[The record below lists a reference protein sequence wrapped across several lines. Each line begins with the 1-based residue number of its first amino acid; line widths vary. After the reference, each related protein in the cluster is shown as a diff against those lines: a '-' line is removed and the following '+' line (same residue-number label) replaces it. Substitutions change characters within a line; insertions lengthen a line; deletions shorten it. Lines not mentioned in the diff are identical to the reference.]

1 MSSWSSPSA
10 RSFVGFAHT
19 AFLALLVFS
28 ELVPSVC
35 LGNVVPVQAM
45 AAKDRGMLPAAVSTA
60 NSSSLWGTGTCNSLL
75 PGGGSVAPPGN
86 VDTAWVTL
94 EQEAISKVEEFYGQN
109 SDPSHVYA
117 WVYARGMTRAYMF
130 ATLVKAIN
138 DVHNGSYTA
147 DELAWVNAFAEVVRY
162 GREWVA
168 IDALNRLNTF
178 NTSPAATSAVANNI
192 VQLLFGV
199 IGLPWRNDPKVP
211 NGQDFLQ
218 QSQTALW
225 GPPTVTNDA
234 GNNIQNYP
242 LGNAESATALHEMS
256 EAIAF
261 LNAVGDTQI
270 RAPGGTDSALKT
282 AMAGIEQSFGNVSA
296 GDMAEAISSVKDV
309 ASIASSGENEN
320 EGSAIFTALANSVY
334 VLTAD
339 VDAGVT
345 LTAAESTAFTALNAS
360 SLFSALNDSSQ
371 FSELMNDFAAIT
383 QHSLPVG
390 LATGNDPDCRTI
402 NHIGNASGLSPDA
415 TFNVLYYPNSTTS
428 SYSYS
433 TQVLGGNAAGTVGS
447 STGIPSD
454 TVNDPSVMD
463 WTYARDLGPGAPRI
477 GANWPISE
485 ISYGVPGDTDFGWDQ
500 RAPSTFFSWAGYW
513 YISFNGSQPNT
524 TYNTTPFHI
533 YVDGAHTVHPTDSE
547 VASAIAAADPFD
559 FPTAA
564 CDANYPYGAREDPAL
579 SPHDQTMDGSGH
591 LVATNWPCLDWN
603 WKTHL
608 GTMLIVR
615 GDQWDNN
622 LALLPNYQVIFDIL
636 VKGDIADWT
645 PVFVGH
651 GGKGPGQPSDCEF
664 AADDGVATAG
674 VCLGWE
680 EAAPFAGDVVESN
693 QLWQRQQ
700 NDVCANDPATCQLG
714 GASYGWTAPYPAG
727 DTGECQAISPAA
739 GMFVI
744 QFVGEPNNCNTV
756 PTSASFKVTPS
767 IHYRDIY
774 DNLWVAWRVPP
785 TIGTSNFLNIQA
797 AQLQTGNA
805 GMLLDC
811 DSNLKN
817 AICLIGSG
825 THWSSEFH
833 PGDSVMLVDPTNPQ
847 INTGGHLSMM
857 RKIDSIQD
865 DTHMFLSSSIECL
878 SGADGNDCL
887 FYNTAGYTSFM
898 NPGDGNAGDGVGMYS
913 WCTTSD
919 CQSGSQTFQFNIYKM
934 TEQNPGPNCAT
945 WNYTTTEHP
954 PTSGC
959 YYSNAIQFRTQ
970 TYPAQGLNSWW
981 NASLPA
987 PPATPAAR
995 PTVDA
1000 PSALE
1005 PWLDQPVIT
1014 QQPKSVEVSAGASPS
1029 FTATATGSPT
1039 PTVQWQRSIDSGS
1052 TWNNISGASTTTYSL
1067 NSVTSGQN
1075 GWAFRAVFTNTNGSR
1090 TSPTATLGI
1099 TAAPQLTLSPTP
1111 LQGLKLGDPITLT
1124 SAATGA
1130 PQPAADWQFSSDG
1143 GATWKGLG
1151 GVGPTISLMQGPSPS
1166 PPLLVRVEYINS
1178 VGSVTSLP
1186 VAIVADDIFS
1196 GSFEQIAGP

>member
-10 RSFVGFAHT
+10 RSFVGFEHT

-60 NSSSLWGTGTCNSLL
+60 NSTSLWGTGTCNSLL

-371 FSELMNDFAAIT
+371 FSELVNDFAAIT
-383 QHSLPVG
+383 QHTLPGG

-477 GANWPISE
+477 
-485 ISYGVPGDTDFGWDQ
+485 
-500 RAPSTFFSWAGYW
+500 
-513 YISFNGSQPNT
+513 
-524 TYNTTPFHI
+524 
-533 YVDGAHTVHPTDSE
+533 
-547 VASAIAAADPFD
+547 
-559 FPTAA
+559 
-564 CDANYPYGAREDPAL
+564 
-579 SPHDQTMDGSGH
+579 
-591 LVATNWPCLDWN
+591 
-603 WKTHL
+603 
-608 GTMLIVR
+608 
-615 GDQWDNN
+615 
-622 LALLPNYQVIFDIL
+622 
-636 VKGDIADWT
+636 
-645 PVFVGH
+645 
-651 GGKGPGQPSDCEF
+651 
-664 AADDGVATAG
+664 
-674 VCLGWE
+674 
-680 EAAPFAGDVVESN
+680 
-693 QLWQRQQ
+693 
-700 NDVCANDPATCQLG
+700 
-714 GASYGWTAPYPAG
+714 
-727 DTGECQAISPAA
+727 
-739 GMFVI
+739 
-744 QFVGEPNNCNTV
+744 
-756 PTSASFKVTPS
+756 
-767 IHYRDIY
+767 
-774 DNLWVAWRVPP
+774 
-785 TIGTSNFLNIQA
+785 
-797 AQLQTGNA
+797 
-805 GMLLDC
+805 
-811 DSNLKN
+811 
-817 AICLIGSG
+817 
-825 THWSSEFH
+825 
-833 PGDSVMLVDPTNPQ
+833 
-847 INTGGHLSMM
+847 
-857 RKIDSIQD
+857 
-865 DTHMFLSSSIECL
+865 
-878 SGADGNDCL
+878 
-887 FYNTAGYTSFM
+887 
-898 NPGDGNAGDGVGMYS
+898 
-913 WCTTSD
+913 
-919 CQSGSQTFQFNIYKM
+919 
-934 TEQNPGPNCAT
+934 
-945 WNYTTTEHP
+945 
-954 PTSGC
+954 
-959 YYSNAIQFRTQ
+959 
-970 TYPAQGLNSWW
+970 
-981 NASLPA
+981 
-987 PPATPAAR
+987 
-995 PTVDA
+995 
-1000 PSALE
+1000 
-1005 PWLDQPVIT
+1005 
-1014 QQPKSVEVSAGASPS
+1014 
-1029 FTATATGSPT
+1029 
-1039 PTVQWQRSIDSGS
+1039 
-1052 TWNNISGASTTTYSL
+1052 
-1067 NSVTSGQN
+1067 
-1075 GWAFRAVFTNTNGSR
+1075 
-1090 TSPTATLGI
+1090 
-1099 TAAPQLTLSPTP
+1099 
-1111 LQGLKLGDPITLT
+1111 
-1124 SAATGA
+1124 
-1130 PQPAADWQFSSDG
+1130 
-1143 GATWKGLG
+1143 
-1151 GVGPTISLMQGPSPS
+1151 
-1166 PPLLVRVEYINS
+1166 
-1178 VGSVTSLP
+1178 
-1186 VAIVADDIFS
+1186 
-1196 GSFEQIAGP
+1196 